1 MLNENK
7 LTAANDFT
15 SGPILSKMLRFMIPI
30 LGALILQA
38 AYGAV
43 DIMVVGRFG
52 TTEGISGVSTGSNI
66 MNLFTFVLAGFATSV
81 TVLIAKYLG
90 EKNPEKIS
98 RVIGDSIVFFFLCW
112 NYFYCFPCSFCTP
125 DCASYAGSLRSD

>member
-90 EKNPEKIS
+90 EKNRRLHS
-98 RVIGDSIVFFFLCW
+98 FLFLCW

-125 DCASYAGSLRSD
+125 DCASYAGSFRSD